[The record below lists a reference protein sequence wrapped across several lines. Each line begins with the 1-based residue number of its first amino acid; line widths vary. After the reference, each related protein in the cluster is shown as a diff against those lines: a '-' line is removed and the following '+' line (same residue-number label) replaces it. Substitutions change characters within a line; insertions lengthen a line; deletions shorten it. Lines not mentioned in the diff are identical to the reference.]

1 MGCCIQMNLIIL
13 NVSGTCDCFPKN
25 CDLSHDQARS
35 VGDDEISHSCNLLEG
50 TSTDLFWPKFR
61 LLVDNCRVTLK
72 VS

>member
-1 MGCCIQMNLIIL
+1 MIAFQKT
-13 NVSGTCDCFPKN
+13 VT
-25 CDLSHDQARS
+25 LSHYQARS
-35 VGDDEISHSCNLLEG
+35 VGNDEISHSCNLLEG